1 MKWCWNLT
9 TTKVPN
15 RKTVLLTIALLTTSL
30 MICYGQNQPDPV
42 QGIKNATQSVT
53 NYFAVAV
60 YLMYAIGAIAGIVGA
75 IKTFNM
81 WNQGDPNTT
90 KTASAWFGSCLF
102 LVVVATILKTVF
114 GV

>member
-1 MKWCWNLT
+1 MKWCWQLT
-9 TTKVPN
+9 ATKVPY
-15 RKTVLLTIALLTTSL
+15 RKSVLLTIALLSAGL
-30 MICYGQNQPDPV
+30 MIGYAQQPDPV
-42 QGIKNATQSVT
+42 KGITDATGAVKT
-53 NYFAVAV
+53 YFAVAV

-81 WNQGDPNTT
+81 WNQGDPSTT

-102 LVVVATILKTVF
+102 LVVVATVLKTVF